1 MNLLAYFALVLFTS
15 FQITNQVPEVKLPA
29 GFEIL
34 PYADDSLASDI
45 YCLSI
50 SPKGDVCV
58 SGKGYFRIL
67 IDTDND
73 GKADTF
79 KNFGQAPSDGATGL
93 LFEKKSLWY
102 TGNQGLWSIPIAED
116 GVTAAGPGVKHLSFK
131 TGGEH
136 EAHAIKRGPDGLIYI
151 LCGNITGINS
161 SFAMVESSPVK
172 KPLAGTVIKYDPE
185 NKKTEVFV
193 DGLRNPYCFD
203 FNLDGELFTFDSD
216 NERCIALPWYEPT
229 RIYHL
234 VSGGRYG
241 WWNPQQSE
249 TWRSPPSHADIL
261 PPIATAGRGSP
272 TGVLCYKG
280 THFPAKYQGSLFI
293 LDWTFGRILTCELKP
308 KDSSFS
314 TKAEV
319 FLEPKGNAGFA
330 PTAVDMNSLTGELF
344 VCIGGRGTKGS
355 VFRIR
360 HQTNPISASALPYK
374 LKIIT
379 TDKALI
385 TATSSSDLLQRRK
398 AIEFLRFDT
407 ALTPESINKIFSA
420 NADHPDR
427 FIRYATTK
435 LIESHEG
442 LNIKPTNVIA
452 ANTLGLAQVKV
463 QPSNTGIIALENVM
477 NLKASFATRLD
488 SVRIMQMALGEL
500 PNISQRGNY
509 REGYSIKPFKESWI
523 PTLEQMKLLALSYPS
538 GDSDLDFEL
547 ERTFGLMKFNDKKNS
562 SLLLDQL
569 TLSHDP
575 VRKIHLLASIAQTG
589 SPFSDAQKTKVINTM
604 LNLGTELD
612 LKGMKRDRNW
622 PLRMQEIFADL
633 CKNNNNFSTLVANA
647 DTFGMPDHAIYLRD
661 MKEEKKNA
669 AKKFALKMLGK
680 PDLAWNAQS
689 VRVLELLP
697 PQESF
702 PAIRVL
708 WGEHGLDEILIKI
721 LAKNPMREDL
731 QKFATILRQISNDDL
746 PDILYALE
754 KLAPLSD
761 KEYLLL
767 AQKLPNL
774 PSEPKYKALQEQV
787 FSLLRKKWTTA
798 PATNQIQDWI
808 IWAKANDVKLLASLT
823 MSGGISL
830 DQWKTRFEKIIW
842 DEGDI
847 SKGKKTFTQLK
858 CASCHSGSQALGPA
872 LEGVT
877 QRFSRF
883 DLLNAIIHP
892 DKDVPNRYR
901 AVAYTTIKGKI
912 ILGLVVY
919 ESADGVLLQTS
930 TGEPQRL
937 SGDEISL
944 RQQTQR
950 SIMPAGLLDEAKD
963 EEIAN
968 LFAYMKSLGKTGK

>member
-1 MNLLAYFALVLFTS
+1 MNLLAYLALALITS
-15 FQITNQVPEVKLPA
+15 LQLSNQVPEVKMPA

-50 SPKGDVCV
+50 SPKGDVMV

-67 IDTDND
+67 VDSNTD
-73 GKADTF
+73 GKADSF
-79 KNFGQAPSDGATGL
+79 RNFGQAPSDGATGL
-93 LFEKKSLWY
+93 LFEKNSLWF
-102 TGNQGLWSIPIAED
+102 TGNQGLWSIPIADD
-116 GVTAAGPGVKHLSFK
+116 GVTAAGPGIKHLSFK

-136 EAHAIKRGPDGLIYI
+136 EAHAIRRGPDGLIYI
-151 LCGNITGINS
+151 LCGNNTGINS
-161 SFAMVESSPVK
+161 SFALENSSPVK
-172 KPLAGTVIKYDPE
+172 NPIAGTVIKYNPE
-185 NKKTEVFV
+185 NKKTEIFA

-234 VSGGRYG
+234 ISGGRYG
-241 WWNPQQSE
+241 WWNPQHSE

-280 THFPAKYQGSLFI
+280 NHFPAKYQGALFI
-293 LDWTFGRILTCELKP
+293 LDWTFGRILTCDLQP

-314 TKAEV
+314 TNPDI
-319 FLEPKGNAGFA
+319 FLEPKGNSGFA
-330 PTAVDMNSLTGELF
+330 PTALDMNPLTGELF

-360 HQTNPISASALPYK
+360 HQTNSDSASTLPYRVK
-374 LKIIT
+374 RINPE
-379 TDKALI
+379 KALI
-385 TATSSSDLLQRRK
+385 TAESSPNLLERRK
-398 AIEFLRFDT
+398 AIEFLRFDPT
-407 ALTPESINKIFSA
+407 LSAESISKIFSA
-420 NADHPDR
+420 NAYHPDR

-435 LIESHEG
+435 LIEAHEG
-442 LNIKPTNVIA
+442 QNIKPGNAIA
-452 ANTLGLAQVKV
+452 ANTLGLALVKT
-463 QPSNTGIIALENVM
+463 QPAKTGIIALENAT
-477 NLKASFATRLD
+477 NTKLSFATRID
-488 SVRIMQMALGEL
+488 SVRIMQMAMGEL
-500 PNISQRGNY
+500 PNVSQRGNY
-509 REGYSIKPFKESWI
+509 REGYSIKQLKESWI
-523 PTLEQMKLLALSYPS
+523 PSPDQKKLLALAYPS
-538 GDSDLDFEL
+538 GDSTLNFEL
-547 ERTFGLMKFNDKKNS
+547 ERTFGLMKFNDEKTL

-569 TLSHDP
+569 TLSSDP
-575 VRKIHLLASIAQTG
+575 MRKIHLLASMAQAG
-589 SPFSDAQKTKVINTM
+589 SSFSESQKSRVIKAM

-612 LKGMKRDRNW
+612 EKGMKRDRNW
-622 PLRMQEIFADL
+622 PLRLQEIFADL
-633 CKNNNNFSTLVANA
+633 SRNNKNLTSLVANE
-647 DTFGMPDHAIYLRD
+647 DTFGLPDHVIYLRE
-661 MKEEKKNA
+661 MNEEKKTA
-669 AKKFALKMLGK
+669 AKKFAEKMLAK
-680 PDLAWNAQS
+680 PEFAWNAQS
-689 VRVLELLP
+689 VRVLELLRP
-697 PQESF
+697 EESF
-702 PAIRVL
+702 PAVRAI
-708 WGEHGLDEILIKI
+708 WGEHGLDELLIKI

-731 QKFATILRQISNDDL
+731 QKFTTLLRLISNDDL
-746 PDILYALE
+746 PEILHALE
-754 KLAPLSD
+754 KLAPLEESD
-761 KEYLLL
+761 YLLL

-774 PSEPKYKALQEQV
+774 PSESKYKALQEQV
-787 FSLLRKKWTTA
+787 FSLLRRKWTNA
-798 PATNQIQDWI
+798 PANNQMQDWI
-808 IWAKANDVKLLASLT
+808 TWAKTNDPKLLASLT
-823 MSGGISL
+823 VSGGISL
-830 DQWKTRFEKIIW
+830 DQWKTRIEKIKW

-847 SKGKKTFTQLK
+847 LKGKKTFTQLK

-901 AVAYTTIKGKI
+901 AIAYTTTKGKI

-937 SGDEISL
+937 SGDEITL

-950 SIMPAGLLDEAKD
+950 SIMPVGLLDNAKD
-963 EEIAN
+963 NEIAD

>member
-1 MNLLAYFALVLFTS
+1 MNTLAYFALALFTS
-15 FQITNQVPEVKLPA
+15 LQIANQIPDVKMPT

-34 PYADDSLASDI
+34 PYSDDSLASDI

-50 SPKGDVCV
+50 SPKGDVMV

-67 IDTDND
+67 VDSNKD
-73 GKADTF
+73 GKADSF
-79 KNFGQAPSDGATGL
+79 KSFGQAPNDGATGL

-102 TGNQGLWSIPIAED
+102 TGNQGLWSIPIADD

-136 EAHAIKRGPDGLIYI
+136 EAHAIRRGPDGLIYI
-151 LCGNITGINS
+151 LCGNNTGINS
-161 SFAMVESSPVK
+161 AFAMGDSSPVK
-172 KPLAGTVIKYDPE
+172 NPIAGTVIKYNPE
-185 NKKTEVFV
+185 NKKTEVFA

-203 FNLDGELFTFDSD
+203 FSLDGELFTFDSD

-241 WWNPQQSE
+241 WWNPQHSE
-249 TWRSPPSHADIL
+249 TWRSPPMHADIL

-280 THFPAKYQGSLFI
+280 THFPETYQGALFL
-293 LDWTFGRILTCELKP
+293 LDWTFGRILACKLQP
-308 KDSSFS
+308 KYSSFK
-314 TKAEV
+314 TNADV
-319 FLEPKGNAGFA
+319 FLEPNGNSGFA
-330 PTAVDMNSLTGELF
+330 PTALDMNPLTGELF

-360 HQTNPISASALPYK
+360 HKTNPISASTLPYK
-374 LKIIT
+374 VDNISQE
-379 TDKALI
+379 KAL
-385 TATSSSDLLQRRK
+385 TAAETSPNLLERRK

-407 ALTPESINKIFSA
+407 TITPESISKIFAA

-427 FIRYATTK
+427 FIRHATTK
-435 LIESHEG
+435 LIEAHPAFI
-442 LNIKPTNVIA
+442 IKADNAIA
-452 ANTLGLAQVKV
+452 ANTLGLALVKA
-463 QPSNTGIIALENVM
+463 QPLKAGLTALENTT
-477 NLKASFATRLD
+477 NTKLAYAARLD
-488 SVRIMQMALGEL
+488 SLRIMQMAMGEL
-500 PNISQRGNY
+500 PNILQRGNY
-509 REGYSIKPFKESWI
+509 REGYSIKQLKESWN
-523 PTLEQMKLLALSYPS
+523 PNPDQLNRLALSYPS
-538 GDSDLDFEL
+538 GDSDLNFEL
-547 ERTFGLMKFNDKKNS
+547 ERTFGLMKFKDEKTS

-569 TLSHDP
+569 ILSPDP
-575 VRKIHLLASIAQTG
+575 ARKVHILASLAQMG
-589 SPFSDAQKTKVINTM
+589 SSFSEAQKSKVINAM

-633 CKNNNNFSTLVANA
+633 CKNNTNFSNSFATSDA
-647 DTFGMPDHAIYLRD
+647 FGLPDHAIYLRE

-669 AKKFALKMLGK
+669 AKRFAEKMLAK
-680 PDLAWNAQS
+680 PELDWNSQS
-689 VRVLELLP
+689 ARVLELLP
-697 PQESF
+697 TTESF
-702 PAIRVL
+702 PAVRAL

-721 LAKNPMREDL
+721 LAKNPVREDL
-731 QKFATILRQISNDDL
+731 QKFATLLRVVSNDDL
-746 PDILYALE
+746 PEILQALE
-754 KLAPLSD
+754 KLAPLEGTD
-761 KEYLLL
+761 YLLL

-774 PSEPKYKALQEQV
+774 PSEPKYKALQERIFALIRQ
-787 FSLLRKKWTTA
+787 KWTTA
-798 PATNQIQDWI
+798 PALNQMEDWI
-808 IWAKANDVKLLASLT
+808 IWARANDPKLLASLT
-823 MSGGISL
+823 MSGSISL
-830 DQWKTRFEKIIW
+830 DQWKARFEKINW

-847 SKGKKTFTQLK
+847 SKGKKVFTQLK

-877 QRFSRF
+877 QRFSQF
-883 DLLNAIIHP
+883 DLLNAIVHP

-901 AVAYTTIKGKI
+901 AIAYTTNKGKI

-937 SGDEISL
+937 SGNEISL

-963 EEIAN
+963 QEIAD